1 MSAGL
6 ATYGLATVA
15 GALSTLSPC
24 VLPLVPILV
33 GTAASVHRLGPY
45 ALAAGLAAS
54 FTVVGVAIASFGSLL
69 GVSEGVIRAAGAVL
83 LVLFGV
89 VLLSSALQERFA
101 AWASNVSGRGQNAVA
116 SLTFNGVPGQFG
128 LGLLLGLVWSPC
140 VGPTLGATITLAS
153 QGESL
158 GQATAVMAMFGLGAG
173 VPLVALGLASRSL
186 SKSLRGR
193 LLGGGRL
200 GKRVLGG
207 ALLLIGFA
215 VLTGLDKRVEAFL
228 LDHAPAWLVD
238 LTTSV

>member
-15 GALSTLSPC
+15 GALSTMSPC

-33 GTAASVHRLGPY
+33 GTAATVHRLGPY

-69 GVSEGVIRAAGAVL
+69 GVSEGAIRAAGAL
-83 LVLFGV
+83 LLIVFGV
-89 VLLSSALQERFA
+89 ILLSSFLQERFA
-101 AWASNVSGRGQNAVA
+101 AWASNVSGRGQSAVA

-173 VPLVALGLASRSL
+173 VPLVALGLASRGL
-186 SKSLRGR
+186 SKSFRGR
-193 LLGGGRL
+193 LLGGGKL
-200 GKRVLGG
+200 GKRILGG
-207 ALLLIGFA
+207 ALLLIGIA
-215 VLTGLDKRVEAFL
+215 VLTGLDKRVEAFI

-238 LTTSV
+238 LTTAV